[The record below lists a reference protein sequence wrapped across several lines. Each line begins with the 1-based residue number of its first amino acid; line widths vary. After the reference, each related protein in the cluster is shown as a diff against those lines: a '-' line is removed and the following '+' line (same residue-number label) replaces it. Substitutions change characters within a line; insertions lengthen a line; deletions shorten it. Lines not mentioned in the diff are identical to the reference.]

1 MTTRRHMLP
10 SALLEEPGSKRT
22 GRDWLVDVAMLLIA
36 IGIGVA
42 VFSPT
47 EDQHSDAPAGVAE
60 LAVWAVEHGR
70 AARLG
75 L

>member
-10 SALLEEPGSKRT
+10 GALLEEPGGKRT

-42 VFSPT
+42 RVQP
-47 EDQHSDAPAGVAE
+47 HRGPA
-60 LAVWAVEHGR
+60 LR
-70 AARLG
+70 LSAR
-75 L
+75 